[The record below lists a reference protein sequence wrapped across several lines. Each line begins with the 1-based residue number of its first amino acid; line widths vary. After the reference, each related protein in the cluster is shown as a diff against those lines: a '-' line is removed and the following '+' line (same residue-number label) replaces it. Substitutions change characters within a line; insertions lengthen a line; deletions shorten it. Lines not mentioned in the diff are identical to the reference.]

1 MCVCVCVCVC
11 VLGEGVG
18 GGGGGAE
25 WKELGKN
32 LHDLTRQ
39 KKSNLSV
46 KRMHGKV

>member
-1 MCVCVCVCVC
+1 MDHLTLCVCVC

-18 GGGGGAE
+18 VVGGGE

-39 KKSNLSV
+39 KKAI
-46 KRMHGKV
+46 